1 MKRLFIIGASGHG
14 KVCAD
19 IAGLTGYTDISF
31 LDDNEGLIG
40 RKIGS
45 YDVVGNTSAAIRL
58 GKPET
63 TDIFVAVGD
72 CRIREELSHRI
83 EEYGFD
89 VVDLIHPSA
98 VVAKDVFIGA
108 GTCLMAGAVIN
119 PGAVIGRGCIINT
132 GATVDH
138 DDIIGDYSHISVGSH
153 LAGAVNVGK
162 RSWIGIGAVVSN
174 NLNICGDCVIGAGA
188 VVVKDIVEPGTYVG
202 APARKLY

>member
-19 IAGLTGYTDISF
+19 IAGLTGYTEISF
-31 LDDNEGLIG
+31 LDDNEALIG
-40 RKIGS
+40 TKFGS
-45 YDVVGNTSAAIRL
+45 YDVVGKSSDAIRL

-63 TDIFVAVGD
+63 TGYFVAIGD
-72 CRIREELSHRI
+72 WRNREKISRKL

-89 VVDLIHPSA
+89 IVNLIHPSA
-98 VVAKDVFIGA
+98 VIANEVVIGA
-108 GTCLMAGAVIN
+108 GTCLMAGAIIN

-138 DDIIGDYSHISVGSH
+138 DDVIGDFCHISVGAH
-153 LAGAVNVGK
+153 LAGAVNIGR
-162 RSWIGIGAVVSN
+162 RSWIGIGAIVSN
-174 NLNICGDCVIGAGA
+174 NLNICSDCVIGAGA